1 MKTVKEVSKLTGVSV
16 RTLHHYDSIGLLK
29 PTRVTQAGYRLYDD
43 TALQRLQTILLFR
56 ELQFPL
62 REIQAILDSP
72 CFDPMDALEQQ
83 ICLLELQRQ
92 HLDELISHARKI
104 QETGVIHMDF
114 TAFDRSK
121 IDEYAAQAKSKWGK
135 TVAYQE
141 FEKKTAGQTK
151 EQLVSTGDK
160 LMDIFRELGAL
171 RHLSAADPQVQ
182 ALVAKLQS
190 FITANYYNC
199 TNQILRGL
207 GQMYIAGDEMTDN
220 INRAGGEGTARFARD
235 AIEIYCK

>member
-16 RTLHHYDSIGLLK
+16 RTLHHYDAIGLLK
-29 PTRVTQAGYRLYDD
+29 PTQVTESGYRLYDD
-43 TALQRLQTILLFR
+43 TALRRLQTILLFR
-56 ELQFPL
+56 ELRFPL
-62 REIQAILDSP
+62 RDIQAILDSP
-72 CFDPMDALEQQ
+72 GFDPMDALKQQ

-104 QETGVIHMDF
+104 QETGVIIMDF
-114 TAFDRSK
+114 KAFDHSK
-121 IDEYAAQAKSKWGK
+121 MDAYAAQAKSKWGK
-135 TVAYQE
+135 TEAYKE
-141 FEKKTAGQTK
+141 FEEKTAGQTK
-151 EQLVSTGDK
+151 EQLASTGDK
-160 LMDIFRELGAL
+160 LMDIFREFGDL
-171 RHLSAADPQVQ
+171 RHLPAGDPQVQ

-220 INRAGGEGTARFARD
+220 IDRAGGEGTAQFAHD
-235 AIEIYCK
+235 AIEIFCK

>member
-1 MKTVKEVSKLTGVSV
+1 MKTVKQVSKLTGVRV
-16 RTLHHYDSIGLLK
+16 RTLHHYDAIGLLK
-29 PTRVTQAGYRLYDD
+29 PSQVTEAGYRLYDD
-43 TALQRLQTILLFR
+43 TALRRLQTILLFR

-62 REIQAILDSP
+62 RDIQAILDSP
-72 CFDPMDALEQQ
+72 GFDPRDALEQQ

-104 QETGVIHMDF
+104 KKTGVIHMDF
-114 TAFDRSK
+114 KPFDHSK
-121 IDEYAAQAKSKWGK
+121 MDKYAAEAKAKWGK
-135 TVAYQE
+135 TNAYKE
-141 FEKKTAGQTK
+141 FEEKTSGQTK
-151 EQLVSTGDK
+151 EQLASTGDK
-160 LMDIFRELGAL
+160 LMDIFREFGAL
-171 RHLSAADPQVQ
+171 QHLPAGDSQVQ

-190 FITANYYNC
+190 FITANYYHC

-220 INRAGGEGTARFARD
+220 INRAGGEGTAQFAHD